1 MSFFSKVKKSETT
14 TNNLNSDLKEISKLP
29 IEWKMSFNP
38 DPSNQAQEV
47 MFSRKITKVSRPG
60 IFFNIVPVSHFHSQ
74 KHLGLILDS
83 KLASDIHIKSIMTKV
98 NKTIGLIKKFQRVSP
113 RASFVIIYKAL

>member
-47 MFSRKITKVSRPG
+47 MFSRKITKVSRPV
-60 IFFNIVPVSHFHSQ
+60 IFFNIVPVSHFTLRNIWDLS
-74 KHLGLILDS
+74 
-83 KLASDIHIKSIMTKV
+83 
-98 NKTIGLIKKFQRVSP
+98 
-113 RASFVIIYKAL
+113 